1 MRKVPPLL
9 SPSGTHRSHIL
20 APFLCFCGIAS
31 ATKLQVQC
39 RWCHVKVTGRP
50 GHHQTN
56 VERLLIGA
64 LWNGVHCSTF
74 DSLHVFSY
82 VLTHSTPSIPPTQ
95 LFQTISPRNCSV
107 AAFPAMPP
115 IARLGSQRA
124 ARHSLAQLRLGRC
137 SQRNPKQTANQL
149 TNIWSSVKMDC
160 NCLVWNWEI
169 VIILAFLKGPCGFI

>member
-1 MRKVPPLL
+1 M

-31 ATKLQVQC
+31 ATKLQVPC
-39 RWCHVKVTGRP
+39 KWCHVKVTAPP

-56 VERLLIGA
+56 VERRIGA
-64 LWNGVHCSTF
+64 PWNGVHYSNF

-160 NCLVWNWEI
+160 NCIPSMKLRDYHHIGLFERTGW
-169 VIILAFLKGPCGFI
+169 F